1 MDGTQEPKD
10 ADRTAGTPDVPAG
23 TTGPAAPAD
32 DEESSDNDVALAIA
46 FAVPGAVLM
55 LLLEDARVVGLPF
68 LVLGLFYFA
77 RVIRSSMVAGKA
89 APAADGPAED
99 GPTDAAGRGGPG
111 PRA

>member
-10 ADRTAGTPDVPAG
+10 ADPTAGTPDVPDAP
-23 TTGPAAPAD
+23 TRPAPAD
-32 DEESSDNDVALAIA
+32 DDESSDNDVALAIA

-77 RVIRSSMVAGKA
+77 KVIRSSMVTGKA

-99 GPTDAAGRGGPG
+99 GPTDAAGRGGPT